1 MFAIALLMLA
11 GTFASMDAARA
22 QSSCKVCADQQKACM
37 KNTSERD
44 EITMNHHRAS
54 GSCLGMISV
63 QMRSVFVAR
72 ENRFIL
78 FRIMP

>member
-1 MFAIALLMLA
+1 MLLVLVGAFGAINGAH
-11 GTFASMDAARA
+11 GQT
-22 QSSCKVCADQQKACM
+22 SCKVCADQQKACM
-37 KNTSERD
+37 KNTPERD